1 MKFITTSTNKKRQM
15 VYLPAVNPRSFL
27 FFFEKGSSGNSWSL
41 RDYSGQGEPTP
52 KYAGDFGLTAEDVRQ
67 KAKYV
72 FDAPTV
78 DTNDIVFWSEYTK
91 MGNEQFLKE
100 GARIRKNA
108 SEKKITEDD
117 LKREPEIKRL
127 LTNPNWRPAAEAAM
141 RYLLEGVSCPITS
154 WRKSSTWAQVEMVY
168 GRLSH
173 GRT

>member
-1 MKFITTSTNKKRQM
+1 MPIIVSRSLFFSCSLITVVLACPIRRGNPMKFITTSTNKKRQM

-78 DTNDIVFWSEYTK
+78 DTNDIVFWSE
-91 MGNEQFLKE
+91 
-100 GARIRKNA
+100 
-108 SEKKITEDD
+108 
-117 LKREPEIKRL
+117 
-127 LTNPNWRPAAEAAM
+127 
-141 RYLLEGVSCPITS
+141 
-154 WRKSSTWAQVEMVY
+154 
-168 GRLSH
+168 
-173 GRT
+173 